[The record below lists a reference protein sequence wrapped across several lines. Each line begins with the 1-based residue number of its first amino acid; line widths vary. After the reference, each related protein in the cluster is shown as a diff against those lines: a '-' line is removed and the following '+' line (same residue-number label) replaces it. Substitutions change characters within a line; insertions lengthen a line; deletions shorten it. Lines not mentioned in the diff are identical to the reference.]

1 MEKSKAV
8 LITRYSL
15 MTKSSRERKKDG
27 EEKKR
32 DLSLSYWSSLELVER
47 QSMYF
52 ELCMSHFS
60 V

>member
-27 EEKKR
+27 EEKKKR
-32 DLSLSYWSSLELVER
+32 PKPLLLE
-47 QSMYF
+47 
-52 ELCMSHFS
+52 FS
-60 V
+60 GACGKTEYVF